1 MTGAGGEL
9 VDAVLGMDVAQTAAA
24 LLAVTSWLVH
34 AARGTTLPR
43 QACFALAGWAGVS
56 GLALLV
62 GSVPGRD
69 TAPLIWLFGI
79 VGTGL
84 ALLGAGLCA
93 PIVVLDGAVAGL
105 AAEAA
110 LISTCL
116 VAIVW
121 GLVGPPTAAPE
132 TVLPLAMTM
141 VAIGV
146 AGMILRGLVAAP
158 SALVDTRYRHL
169 LVAAAASTLAFAAAH
184 AARTM
189 AAVGLHVPWVAPGV
203 AAIVGLL
210 CSAAVPWV
218 GLARPQRARASS
230 FADRTAP
237 YVLVAAAVTAQ
248 AVGAARSS
256 LGALNLG
263 LVALVIGSLLVVQAL
278 ALRENSRLSS
288 ALEYSRARLAAL
300 VENAGDVILGLDGRG
315 RVVTANAAALV
326 LLHRS
331 PDLLVGA
338 DVAEVAVLEERQRVR
353 DAVAEVVRG
362 RAASARAEL
371 TLAPPAT
378 GTVELRLRGV
388 PGGAVANLSDVTES
402 VRLRERLAR
411 MARYDQMTGL
421 ANRMHLEEKLRLWL
435 DGGHTVS
442 VLYLDLDGFKA
453 VNDRFGHLTGD
464 AVLVEA
470 ARRLTGGVGAIE
482 ASRTVVARIGGDE
495 FVVALLDTALPAAM
509 AGADRLVVALRPSFP
524 VADRMLRIGVSIG
537 VAATDDGART
547 GPGAQ
552 GAADL
557 LHRADI
563 AMFAAKQSGQS
574 QVARWEAALEER
586 ALRKVDI
593 AIGLRRALD
602 TGRLALAYQP
612 IVRLAD
618 GVIVGAEALIRLDTT
633 DEATPHTAPDE
644 SPGALAG
651 LAELVSPA
659 ELVEVAEG
667 TGEIDELGRWVLV
680 EATHQA
686 YLWQQLGRDVRVNV
700 NMSVRQLSDPGFVEA
715 VRGALT
721 RARLAPDRLVIEI
734 TEGQMLGE
742 GDLANSTIRRL
753 RADGVQL
760 AIDDFGSGYS
770 SLSYLRRMPVRTVK
784 VDRTL
789 LDGVGSDPRATTL
802 IRAVIGAARG
812 LGLLVVCEGIENLA
826 MARLLRDL
834 GAWAGQGFAL
844 HAAMSPSALLD
855 VLEAPPISL
864 ADPPGRPPRRRR
876 TTLTQP
882 VGISHHETAA
892 SRD

>member
-1 MTGAGGEL
+1 M
-9 VDAVLGMDVAQTAAA
+9 DAVLVLGIAQALAAA
-24 LLAVTSWLVH
+24 LAVASWLAH
-34 AARGTTLPR
+34 AARGTALPQR
-43 QACFALAGWAGVS
+43 ACYAIAGWAAVS
-56 GLALLV
+56 GAALLV
-62 GSVPGRD
+62 GSLPGPQSLAL
-69 TAPLIWLFGI
+69 TWLFGI
-79 VGTGL
+79 LSTVLAVLGT
-84 ALLGAGLCA
+84 ALCG
-93 PIVVLDGAVAGL
+93 PVIVLDGAVAGL

-110 LISTCL
+110 LISTSL

-121 GLVGPPTAAPE
+121 GLTGAPTASVD
-132 TVLPLAMTM
+132 TLLPLGMTV
-141 VAIGV
+141 VALGV
-146 AGMILRGLVAAP
+146 VGMILRGLVAAP
-158 SALVDTRYRHL
+158 SALVDTRYRYVL
-169 LVAAAASTLAFAAAH
+169 LTGAASTLAFTAAH
-184 AARTM
+184 VVRTM
-189 AAVGLHVPWVAPGV
+189 TAAGIGVPWSASAVATV
-203 AAIVGLL
+203 IGLL

-218 GLARPQRARASS
+218 GLAPPRRSRASS
-230 FADRTAP
+230 VADRTAP
-237 YVLVAAAVTAQ
+237 YVLVAAALTAQ
-248 AVGAARSS
+248 AVGAAR
-256 LGALNLG
+256 GRFGPMNFG
-263 LVALVIGSLLVVQAL
+263 LVALVVGSLLVVQAL
-278 ALRENSRLSS
+278 ALRENLRLSS

-331 PDLLVGA
+331 PDLLVGE

-353 DAVAEVVRG
+353 DAVTEVVRG

-421 ANRMHLEEKLRLWL
+421 ANRVHLEEELRLWL

-470 ARRLTGGVGAIE
+470 ARRLTSAVGAIE

-495 FVVALLDTALPAAM
+495 FVVALLDTPLPAAL
-509 AGADRLVVALRPSFP
+509 AGADRLVVALRPNFP
-524 VADRMLRIGVSIG
+524 VADRTLRIGVSIG

-618 GVIVGAEALIRLDTT
+618 GVIVGAEALIRLDAL
-633 DEATPHTAPDE
+633 DEAARDTAPDE

-651 LAELVSPA
+651 LADLVSPA

-686 YLWQQLGRDVRVNV
+686 YLWQQMGRDVRVNV

-715 VRGALT
+715 VRSALG

-742 GDLANSTIRRL
+742 GDLANNTIRRL

-784 VDRTL
+784 IDRTL

-855 VLEAPPISL
+855 VLEAPPLSL
-864 ADPPGRPPRRRR
+864 ADPVGRAVRRHRSAWLPPGA
-876 TTLTQP
+876 
-882 VGISHHETAA
+882 VSHHETAA
-892 SRD
+892 SLD

>member
-1 MTGAGGEL
+1 MNAASGVGLLVTLSSVLACVSWIEQARTGRAFPSRGC
-9 VDAVLGMDVAQTAAA
+9 
-24 LLAVTSWLVH
+24 LAI
-34 AARGTTLPR
+34 
-43 QACFALAGWAGVS
+43 AGWAA
-56 GLALLV
+56 LAAIDHALLL
-62 GSVPGRD
+62 
-69 TAPLIWLFGI
+69 AP
-79 VGTGL
+79 
-84 ALLGAGLCA
+84 GAGPGVTSQLLQA
-93 PIVVLDGAVAGL
+93 GSGVLLVAGVVSVARVVVVAGSLASPVAESALVATAVVAVGWGLSGPARSPIAVFPPLLLLVVVIAVTALMSWAIVV
-105 AAEAA
+105 
-110 LISTCL
+110 T
-116 VAIVW
+116 
-121 GLVGPPTAAPE
+121 PP
-132 TVLPLAMTM
+132 L
-141 VAIGV
+141 
-146 AGMILRGLVAAP
+146 
-158 SALVDTRYRHL
+158 LVDTRYRHKML
-169 LVAAAASTLAFAAAH
+169 TAMAAGAAFAVADVIDVLRVLGTPVGSAQSGLAAAIGFGFAAVAPWVGQVTPRPVHRPALVVRTLPYSLTGAAMLAQTVAAARGTLS
-184 AARTM
+184 
-189 AAVGLHVPWVAPGV
+189 GV
-203 AAIVGLL
+203 
-210 CSAAVPWV
+210 
-218 GLARPQRARASS
+218 
-230 FADRTAP
+230 
-237 YVLVAAAVTAQ
+237 
-248 AVGAARSS
+248 S
-256 LGALNLG
+256 L
-263 LVALVIGSLLVVQAL
+263 ALVTLVVLCLLAVQGL

-326 LLHRS
+326 LLHR
-331 PDLLVGA
+331 PPELLVGQ
-338 DVAEVAVLEERQRVR
+338 DVAEVALLEERQRVR

-362 RAASARAEL
+362 RSASARAEL

-378 GTVELRLRGV
+378 GTVELRLRAV

-421 ANRMHLEEKLRLWL
+421 ANRMHLEEELRLWL
-435 DGGHTVS
+435 DGGHPVS

-470 ARRLTGGVGAIE
+470 ARRLVRAAGAIE
-482 ASRTVVARIGGDE
+482 ATRTVVARIGGDE
-495 FVVALLDTALPAAM
+495 FVVALLDAPMSAAM
-509 AGADRLVVALRPSFP
+509 AGADRLVVTLRPTFP
-524 VADRMLRIGVSIG
+524 VADRTLRIGVSIG

-563 AMFAAKQSGQS
+563 AMFAAKQSGQGP
-574 QVARWEAALEER
+574 VARWQAALEER

-618 GVIVGAEALIRLDTT
+618 GVIVGAEALIRLDAT
-633 DEATPHTAPDE
+633 DEAARDAAPDE

-667 TGEIDELGRWVLV
+667 TGEIDELGRWVLT

-715 VRGALT
+715 VRNALA

-742 GDLANSTIRRL
+742 GDLANNTIRRL

-789 LDGVGSDPRATTL
+789 LEGVGSDPRATTL

-844 HAAMSPSALLD
+844 HAALSPSALLD

-864 ADPPGRPPRRRR
+864 AEPPARQLRRHRSGVQ
-876 TTLTQP
+876 LSGAGSHHP
-882 VGISHHETAA
+882 GAVSHHETAA
-892 SRD
+892 SLD